1 MGNLTKKVKKK
12 KSRKT
17 KAKIASLVIISIAMG
32 FLNTVAAFYLRQVY
46 NAKTLLP
53 PTGISKRDVIFN
65 VGDVTVL
72 NNAVTLKIL
81 VDSSLLV
88 AEEIRQVATVA
99 LLIAFVY
106 LLGKDMLDRIGL
118 FIFIGGLS
126 SLLYYLFLFGFTNWP
141 NSLLSKDIIALVP
154 NPIIVPTY
162 IPLVLSVMSLIGGT
176 LLVFKRK

>member
-17 KAKIASLVIISIAMG
+17 KAKIASLVTISLAMG
-32 FLNTVAAFYLRQVY
+32 FLNTAAAFYLRQVY

-53 PTGISKRDVIFN
+53 PTGISRRDVIFN
-65 VGDVTVL
+65 VGDITIL
-72 NNAVTLKIL
+72 DKAVALKIL
-81 VDSSLLV
+81 VDSDLLI
-88 AEEIRQVATVA
+88 AEEIRQVAIVA
-99 LLIAFVY
+99 LLVAFVY
-106 LLGKDMLDRIGL
+106 LLGKDMLDRVGL

-126 SLLYYLFLFGFTNWP
+126 SLLYYVFLFAFTRWP
-141 NSLLSKDIIALVP
+141 SSLLSKDIIAVVP

-162 IPLVLSVMSLIGGT
+162 IPLVLSVVSVVGGS